1 MARPRKNVNALT
13 GAYTKEDM
21 EKRKSQ
27 EEKIKGNCD
36 KLFPPSFIEND
47 EIALN
52 KFYEICEELKK
63 ADILSNVDVDLL
75 SIYCDCYSKYIK
87 STIILTTQDLVELQE
102 SKLGTS
108 RVPNPYIKVQQSYI
122 DRMLKISS
130 LFGLSPSDRSKIA
143 HLTPK
148 DEDEKVDP
156 LMDLLK
162 GLRK

>member
-13 GAYTKEDM
+13 GAYAKEDIN
-21 EKRKSQ
+21 KRIKQ
-27 EEKIKGNCD
+27 EEKIKGDCD
-36 KLFPPSFIEND
+36 KISPPKFIEID

-52 KFYEICEELKK
+52 KFFDICEELKK
-63 ADILSNVDVDLL
+63 AEILSNVDVDLL
-75 SIYCDCYSKYIK
+75 SAYCDCYSKYVK
-87 STIILTTQDLVELQE
+87 TTIILASQDLVEMQE
-102 SKLGTS
+102 SKTGES
-108 RVPNPYIKVQQSYI
+108 KVPNPYIKVQQGYM

-148 DEDEKVDP
+148 VEEEADP